1 MPADYLPSTPLF
13 SQIVLC
19 AVLATG
25 VLPGLL
31 ALATTITRRD
41 AAGRAYAFGLGTI
54 TGLFGGA
61 VALISWFIS
70 GAAGEP
76 FPFVAWLLIGAL
88 VSTTAINLTGWLL
101 TALTTRDR
109 TTAPRVPTATG
120 NELPGG
126 N

>member
-1 MPADYLPSTPLF
+1 MPADYLPTTPLF

-19 AVLATG
+19 VVLAAG

-31 ALATTITRRD
+31 ALAAAITRRD
-41 AAGRAYAFGLGTI
+41 AASRAYAFGLGTI
-54 TGLFGGA
+54 AGLVGAA
-61 VALISWFIS
+61 VALISWIMT

-76 FPFVAWLLIGAL
+76 LPFVAWLLIGAL
-88 VSTTAINLTGWLL
+88 ASTTAINLTGWLL
-101 TALTTRDR
+101 TTLTTRDR

>member
-1 MPADYLPSTPLF
+1 
-13 SQIVLC
+13 
-19 AVLATG
+19 VLAAG

-41 AAGRAYAFGLGTI
+41 AEKRAHAFGLGT
-54 TGLFGGA
+54 TAGLFGGA

-70 GAAGEP
+70 AVAGEP
-76 FPFVAWLLIGAL
+76 LPFVAWLLIGAL
-88 VSTTAINLTGWLL
+88 ASTTAINLTGWLL
-101 TALTTRDR
+101 TTLATRDR
-109 TTAPRVPTATG
+109 TTTPRMPAATG

>member
-1 MPADYLPSTPLF
+1 MPLLF
-13 SQIVLC
+13 SQFVLC
-19 AVLATG
+19 AVLTAG
-25 VLPGLL
+25 ACAGLL

-41 AAGRAYAFGLGTI
+41 AESRSYAFGLGTI
-54 TGLFGGA
+54 AGLIGA
-61 VALISWFIS
+61 VLALSSWIMT

-76 FPFVAWLLIGAL
+76 LPFVAWLLIGAL
-88 VSTTAINLTGWLL
+88 ASTTAINLTGWLL
-101 TALTTRDR
+101 TTLTTRDR

>member
-1 MPADYLPSTPLF
+1 M
-13 SQIVLC
+13 
-19 AVLATG
+19 LAAG

-41 AAGRAYAFGLGTI
+41 AASRSYAFGLGTI
-54 TGLFGGA
+54 TGLIGGA
-61 VALISWFIS
+61 LALISLFIS

-88 VSTTAINLTGWLL
+88 ASTTAINLTGWL
-101 TALTTRDR
+101 LTTRDR